1 MRSIQAI
8 ICLLIVY
15 GSLYPFNLDLSSPST
30 AQISALFNF
39 SVLGTGKSDLL
50 SNILL
55 FVPLGLAAAF
65 TSRDSRSNSPSAEK
79 PSLLLY
85 SIISFVFA
93 FLVQVAQ
100 LFVDGRI
107 PYGADAIFNLIG
119 FVIGFVGL
127 GLFQHRLNPLIAHLS
142 NEKLLS
148 LGLLLLLF
156 IALYKPFVPTL
167 DIGLVVINIKN
178 MLSTDSVGM
187 GLVLEYFGLYLLSL
201 LFIRHLGFSGVLI
214 FLFSALSIILQ
225 LFIVDSNFILSKA
238 LGLAIAL
245 IVFTL
250 IPFTYLKPQLPGRF
264 DRSPVHKDASAV
276 PSNVLILLIGLSYM
290 IANLT
295 PFQLSAYTQSMH
307 LLPFKASLDG
317 SMLVNLS
324 AMLHKLV
331 FFASLLWFCWLAG
344 KSLVKSAL
352 VLSAL
357 VFSVELSQ
365 MFLVSRTSDIT
376 DVILVILSAYL
387 LKTVHEQLF
396 SKLPISASND
406 DALSAKAADES
417 NSNASNLG
425 ASDLS
430 ASDSST
436 SHSIALDSMKK
447 STENAFAEAQ
457 NEGVA
462 QEPNSLRHLMVQNTG
477 IIATFF
483 ALVLGQMAVMN
494 LPNLPYNV
502 AQLYGGSNNF
512 FNYAFLATG
521 MLIFSLGGV
530 WVAQKVASDHITHYK
545 APLYLALVSM
555 LTLLCLKLSVTP
567 ESIADINGSSNI
579 VYQLTGE
586 LILGEPGR
594 DFVYLVGV
602 ENAAAFSRVVEPFV
616 RFSALTGPV
625 LYLIMWCT
633 LCLNQI
639 FPKTG
644 KSYSHASSTSYSKNL
659 SAQINSG
666 STNGNKRDVR
676 RGIKQCATS
685 FIVLLPWFFL
695 CKLIT
700 FDYSS
705 TDNLNELIARDGE
718 YGLGGG
724 GYLYLLVFCLI
735 AVSSFLAWSA
745 STRRPVVFILA
756 LIVTAGSVPVN
767 WFLLS
772 NGLEQNVSK
781 YGYTFSG
788 VDFLLGPDRSE
799 LLPESELQL
808 RWAIVNIGLCLSLS
822 AGLMIGYGRF
832 FASSNRRI
840 KNSRLHA
847 SKSRLYSEYQ
857 SSTNSSNGAKA
868 SNTTIIKNDLE
879 AKNNMAQVADVSNY
893 ISERTID
900 EKKGEATEQETDL
913 AKRKEIHI
921 NTNAKGSY
929 FMFKKPVLLVSSIVM
944 VAIIGFVVVG
954 GGNTKIRDYT
964 NPFWANSP
972 ASVIMDTHVH
982 TNFSDG
988 ALSPSELASL
998 AVVNGCNALA
1008 ITDHAD
1014 SSKTFQNERVQA
1026 IQKARME
1033 YPELT
1038 IFNGIELNPPPY
1050 KGREHVNIITL
1061 PKNEASMFKE
1071 TGLLKLR
1078 RQSKGA
1084 QPEFYFSS
1092 IMGENQLSEEY
1103 FAIYNHPSRK
1113 DSDEKENLQDIL
1125 KWRNNNQVLMAM
1137 SGAPGHQ
1144 RNTPVG
1150 SYRTL
1155 FSTIDRWDPA
1165 VAAVGSTWDQLLD
1178 SGVQFWGALAVSDY
1192 HNASMDYAPC
1202 AFARVR
1208 LSVPEDTH
1216 QGILKALR
1224 AGTFFSDHGRILQQL
1239 KLSAQ
1244 ISQSQAPIAVGQVSE
1259 EIEKGLTAKI
1269 NISIERDVESLAL
1282 PFKVSLI
1289 SNCVSGRVEEYE
1301 INTIEPLANSTS
1313 SIIPLNKAGSDG
1325 ESCFLRARLSTEIN
1339 TSLRSIMNGEI
1350 EDKVEPLF
1358 AYTNHIRFILSD

>member
-30 AQISALFNF
+30 AQIAALFNF
-39 SVLGTGKSDLL
+39 SVFATGKADLL

-55 FVPLGLAAAF
+55 FIPLGLAAAF
-65 TSRDSRSNSPSAEK
+65 SSRSHDSSVAK
-79 PSLLLY
+79 PHILFY
-85 SIISFVFA
+85 SIVSFVFA

-107 PYGADAIFNLIG
+107 PFGADAIFNLIG
-119 FVIGFVGL
+119 FLVGFLGL
-127 GLFQHRLNPLIAHLS
+127 GLFQHRLNPIVAHLS

-148 LGLLLLLF
+148 LGLLSLLF

-167 DIGLVVINIKN
+167 DIGLVIINIKN
-178 MLSTDSVGM
+178 MLNIESLAL
-187 GLVLEYFGLYLLSL
+187 GLLLEYFGLYLLSL

-214 FLFSALSIILQ
+214 LMFSALSIVLQ
-225 LFIVDSNFILSKA
+225 FFIVDSNFILNKA
-238 LGLAIAL
+238 LGLILAL
-245 IVFTL
+245 VAFA
-250 IPFTYLKPQLPGRF
+250 FLKPVSLGGFGKLR
-264 DRSPVHKDASAV
+264 KDKHGSSMSA
-276 PSNVLILLIGLSYM
+276 NLLMLFIGLSYL

-295 PFQLSAYTQSMH
+295 PFQLSTYTQSMH

-331 FFASLLWFCWLAG
+331 FFASLLWLAWLAG
-344 KSLVKSAL
+344 KSLAKSTL
-352 VLSAL
+352 VLSGL
-357 VFSVELSQ
+357 VFSAELLQ

-376 DVILVILSAYL
+376 DVILVTLSAYL
-387 LKTVHEQLF
+387 LKTVHEHLTSKLSGSELNAYSLAAKAEDLSGSIQQSAEKKRFEEHHNESFDKPQAEKQREQLF
-396 SKLPISASND
+396 EHNR
-406 DALSAKAADES
+406 LS
-417 NSNASNLG
+417 
-425 ASDLS
+425 
-430 ASDSST
+430 
-436 SHSIALDSMKK
+436 
-447 STENAFAEAQ
+447 
-457 NEGVA
+457 
-462 QEPNSLRHLMVQNTG
+462 EPHFMRSLIIQNTG

-521 MLIFSLGGV
+521 TLIFSLGGV
-530 WVAQKVASDHITHYK
+530 WVAHKVAMSSITHYK

-586 LILGEPGR
+586 LILGEAGR
-594 DFVYLVGV
+594 DFIYLVGV
-602 ENAAAFSRVVEPFV
+602 ENAAEFSRIVEPFV
-616 RFSALTGPV
+616 RFSALTGPI

-633 LCLNQI
+633 LCLFQI
-639 FPKTG
+639 FPRAK
-644 KSYSHASSTSYSKNL
+644 KSRSHTFFASYPDSVNRQFEGTSEKD
-659 SAQINSG
+659 G
-666 STNGNKRDVR
+666 RRDVKQ
-676 RGIKQCATS
+676 GIKQCS
-685 FIVLLPWFFL
+685 ISLVVLLPWFFL

-724 GYLYLLVFCLI
+724 GYLYLLVFSLI
-735 AVSSFLAWSA
+735 AVSCFLAWSVI
-745 STRRPVVFILA
+745 TRRHLA
-756 LIVTAGSVPVN
+756 FFVALLVTAGSVPLN

-772 NGLEQNVSK
+772 SGLEQNVSK

-788 VDFLLGPDRSE
+788 VDFLLGPDRNE

-808 RWAIVNIGLCLSLS
+808 RWAFVNIAICLSLS
-822 AGLMIGYGRF
+822 AGLMLGYGRF
-832 FASSNRRI
+832 FVSSKRRI
-840 KNSRLHA
+840 KASRQKTDNRPLNSKTGINANDKNVA
-847 SKSRLYSEYQ
+847 SGNDNSYQCSEP
-857 SSTNSSNGAKA
+857 TEGVIRDKG
-868 SNTTIIKNDLE
+868 NT
-879 AKNNMAQVADVSNY
+879 
-893 ISERTID
+893 
-900 EKKGEATEQETDL
+900 
-913 AKRKEIHI
+913 
-921 NTNAKGSY
+921 
-929 FMFKKPVLLVSSIVM
+929 FMFKKPLLLISSVM
-944 VAIIGFVVVG
+944 VVVIIAFVFGQGSITQNRGF
-954 GGNTKIRDYT
+954 T
-964 NPFWANSP
+964 NPSWANSP
-972 ASVIMDTHVH
+972 ASVIMDMHAH

-988 ALSPSELASL
+988 ALNPSELASL

-1014 SSKTFQNERVQA
+1014 SGKTFQNERVQA
-1026 IQKARME
+1026 ISEARKQ
-1033 YPELT
+1033 YPELI
-1038 IFNGIELNPPPY
+1038 IFSGVELNPPPY

-1071 TGLLKLR
+1071 INLLKLR
-1078 RQSKGA
+1078 HQSKGA

-1092 IMGENQLSEEY
+1092 IMGDNQATEEY

-1125 KWRNNNQVLMAM
+1125 KWRNNNEVLMAM

-1144 RNTPVG
+1144 RNSPVG
-1150 SYRTL
+1150 SYRDL
-1155 FSTIDRWDPA
+1155 FKTIDRWDPA
-1165 VAAVGSTWDQLLD
+1165 VAIPGSTWDSLLD

-1202 AFARVR
+1202 EFARVR
-1208 LSVPEDTH
+1208 LSVPENTH
-1216 QGILKALR
+1216 EGILKALR

-1239 KLSAQ
+1239 KLTAQ
-1244 ISQSQAPIAVGQVSE
+1244 ISHTQAPISVGQVSE
-1259 EIEKGLTAKI
+1259 KLDKGLTAQI
-1269 NISIERDVESLAL
+1269 NISIERDIESIAL
-1282 PFKVSLI
+1282 PFNVSLI

-1301 INTIEPLANSTS
+1301 INTIEALASSTS
-1313 SIIPLNKAGSDG
+1313 SIIPLNMTGSDG
-1325 ESCFLRARLSTEIN
+1325 ESCFLRAKLSTEIN

-1358 AYTNHIRFILSD
+1358 AYTNHIRFILTD